1 MHAREKQP
9 PLPLNVDTTPR
20 RRPVALRQPPTARE
34 LTLGDSAQAAM
45 LSKCR
50 TRPFSTSR
58 RSTHLLNPLK
68 SQTAQMPQSSP
79 FQSWED
85 ATQQPLL
92 NALLSGRQTQTVSPL
107 TTWHSTSTSRLPDAK
122 SKSSGQKVQ
131 HLKLPPSNGAWRT
144 QDPR

>member
-20 RRPVALRQPPTARE
+20 RRPVALRQQPTARE

-68 SQTAQMPQSSP
+68 SQTVQMPQSSQS
-79 FQSWED
+79 QSWAD
-85 ATQQPLL
+85 GTVHHLL
-92 NALLSGRQTQTVSPL
+92 AASLSKRQTQMVSPL

-131 HLKLPPSNGAWRT
+131 PLRLHPFNGAWRT